1 MTNNSIKLDNK
12 EIFADFDNHISLKGN
27 DRILFSAPF
36 GTGKSTYLTEY
47 FEHNFDYYFCFN
59 LYPVNYSVS
68 QNEDIFELI
77 KFDLLLQLMGNYNEE
92 IDLKNEDF
100 SNILPFQALFLKE
113 IKLAP
118 ILLSL
123 IGESGKIGKSA
134 KILIYEVQKQYKEF
148 KDTFEDEEKFIEE
161 YLSNIENKIGNINER
176 DAYSSMILKLLERV
190 KSKKQDKKS
199 VLIIDD
205 LDRLDPEHIFR
216 LFNIFSVNFGKDEIQ
231 NKFGFDKIIFV
242 CDIENIK
249 NIYKHKY
256 GSNVDFVGYID
267 KFYSRMPFE
276 FNNKKLIIS
285 NIKQILSKLKNANKT
300 NFFDIEKGYLEDSR
314 LFIAIKGIVFS
325 FLHSKLINLRML
337 MNVDFLQNENYSFP
351 FHKKNSQYFS
361 SFPILQIFNV
371 LKNFLG
377 TYSDVEKSLQSMM
390 DVFDEHSFTSYLR
403 EDYYDDNG
411 AAYEQI
417 MSYCL
422 PFLIPVNDKGQ
433 LVTDNSELE
442 QKVFDCKQLDSTIY
456 FSEFKG
462 FSRDKLGTKN
472 FIKAMRKNGVND
484 EVIKLNPFEILYL
497 TFKECVKRK
506 AIVP

>member
-1 MTNNSIKLDNK
+1 MTNNPIKLDNK
-12 EIFADFDNHISLKGN
+12 EIFTDFDNHISLRGN

-47 FEHNFDYYFCFN
+47 FEHSYESYFCFN

-77 KFDLLLQLMGNYNEE
+77 KFDLLLQLMGTFRTE

-100 SNILPFQALFLKE
+100 SNVLSFQALFLKE
-113 IKLAP
+113 FRLTP
-118 ILLSL
+118 LLLSL

-134 KILIYEVQKQYKEF
+134 KILIDEVKAQY
-148 KDTFEDEEKFIEE
+148 EE
-161 YLSNIENKIGNINER
+161 YKKHFKNEEVFLESYLQNIENEVGNVNER
-176 DAYSSMILKLLERV
+176 DAYSSIILELLERV
-190 KSKKQDKKS
+190 KSKKPNKKS

-231 NKFGFDKIIFV
+231 NKFGFEKIIFV

-267 KFYSRMPFE
+267 KFYSKIPFE
-276 FNNKKLIIS
+276 FDNKNLIIS

-300 NFFDIEKGYLEDSR
+300 NFFDIEKGYLEDNR
-314 LFIAIKGIVFS
+314 LFIAVKAIVFS
-325 FLHSKLINLRML
+325 LLHSKFINLRML
-337 MNVDFLQNENYSFP
+337 INVDFLQNENYSFP
-351 FHKKNSQYFS
+351 FHKKNSQFFI

-371 LKNFLG
+371 LKNYLG
-377 TYSDVEKSLQSMM
+377 TCSDVEKSLQNMM
-390 DVFDEHSFTSYLR
+390 GVFDEHSFTSYLR
-403 EDYYDDNG
+403 EDYYDDHG

-422 PFLIPVNDKGQ
+422 PFLIPLNDIGR
-433 LVTDNSELE
+433 LVTDDSEVE
-442 QKVFDCKQLDSTIY
+442 QKVFDCKQLDATIY
-456 FSEFKG
+456 FSEFNG
-462 FSRDKLGTKN
+462 FSRAKLGAKN
-472 FIKAMRKNGVND
+472 FIRATRRNGDND
-484 EVIKLNPFEILYL
+484 EVIKLNPFEVLYI
-497 TFKECVKRK
+497 TFNECVKRR
-506 AIVP
+506 AIV